1 MTQWIAKK
9 DDILGKWGRGKRFNP
24 PFKPKAGRL
33 KRKDFAKAAKAL
45 AKGDEIGPLVII
57 DGWHIPWNAQ
67 PKADP
72 KKPFLNGWSFGAKL
86 VSRGYKKLG
95 NGCFSTVYAKS
106 DDKVIKVTTVL
117 DPWIEYCVWAAEKGY
132 AGKFAP
138 KVYSYKKFK
147 GKDGNEFAVSVVE
160 RMEKGFYN
168 VEAKEDA
175 YCISALMWPA
185 CRGNKMAQLY
195 LDDLSPGLPKF
206 LLDFHEK
213 FGKEHTDIGG
223 NNMML
228 RKDGS
233 FCLTDPLAGRPSA
246 DYKRLRSKDFMS
258 FSKPLKELL
267 IEGCFR
273 Y

>member
-9 DDILGKWGRGKRFNP
+9 DDVLGKWGRGKRFNP
-24 PFKPKAGRL
+24 PFKPPPVR
-33 KRKDFAKAAKAL
+33 
-45 AKGDEIGPLVII
+45 
-57 DGWHIPWNAQ
+57 
-67 PKADP
+67 PKAERAKPVKRVIVDRFGFIPHKPPETDP

-86 VSRGYKKLG
+86 ISRGYKKLG
-95 NGCFSTVYAKS
+95 SGCFSTVYAKS
-106 DDKVIKVTTVL
+106 DDKVIKVTTIL
-117 DPWIEYCVWAAEKGY
+117 DPWIEYCLWAAEKGY
-132 AGKFAP
+132 AGTFAP

-168 VEAKEDA
+168 VKATEDA

-206 LLDFHEK
+206 LLDFNEK
-213 FGKEHTDIGG
+213 FGKDHTDIGG

-246 DYKRLRSKDFMS
+246 DYKRLRSRDFTS
-258 FSKPLKELL
+258 LAPAIKEFR